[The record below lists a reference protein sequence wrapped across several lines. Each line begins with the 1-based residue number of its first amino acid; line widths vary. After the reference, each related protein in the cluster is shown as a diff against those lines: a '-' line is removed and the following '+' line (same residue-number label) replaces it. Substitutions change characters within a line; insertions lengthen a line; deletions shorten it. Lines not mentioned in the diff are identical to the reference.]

1 MAALMGTGTYAV
13 HQLRYAL
20 SYDGGARHAESLNG
34 HAYLA
39 ALGPVLAGLLVLA
52 LAAALARVARGAAE
66 PAPRV
71 RRLWAGS
78 TGSLLAVYCAQE
90 TVERLLGGGHAGGV
104 PGMFAHGGWVAVP
117 LAVAVG
123 LAIALLMR
131 GAAAATALVA
141 ARAPWDAPG
150 PAAPVT
156 VVVPPW
162 SPRRITAA
170 ALHLAAR
177 GPPAPSVW
185 CRESSVR
192 RCLPAPGR
200 AWIAR

>member
-20 SYDGGARHAESLNG
+20 SYDGGARHAESLSG

-39 ALGPVLAGLLVLA
+39 ALGPVLAGLLLLA
-52 LAAALARVARGAAE
+52 LAAALARVARGSAD

-71 RRLWAGS
+71 RRLWAGTS
-78 TGSLLAVYCAQE
+78 VSLLAVYCAQE
-90 TVERLLGGGHAGGV
+90 TVERLLGGGLPGGV
-104 PGMFAHGGWVAVP
+104 PGMFSHGGWVAVP

-141 ARAPWDAPG
+141 TRAPWHAPG
-150 PAAPVT
+150 SSPALPALL
-156 VVVPPW
+156 PPW
-162 SPRRITAA
+162 APRTVAATAR
-170 ALHLAAR
+170 HLAAR
-177 GPPAPSVW
+177 GPPAVSV
-185 CRESSVR
+185 
-192 RCLPAPGR
+192 
-200 AWIAR
+200 